1 MPTKVRIDGTDW
13 QPARESARQS
23 VRPHRNLAKNPQR
36 KAKRQRKTDHE
47 HKSNIRI
54 HGVNPR
60 LVDIRVIPRPSRHA
74 RPNRDLYLWNVD
86 ASSGHKQCDAA
97 SAGLADRAV
106 TAWHDIHVTVRAL
119 PMPMH
124 PDKLFRPATG
134 RASRHDMRRL
144 TRSRGLMRPVPAI
157 HRITHLGPSLSFSL
171 CRAATVPSW
180 NVPNQASSGKS
191 TLP

>member
-1 MPTKVRIDGTDW
+1 MTGATGSLPES
-13 QPARESARQS
+13 QPANQS
-23 VRPHRNLAKNPQR
+23 IRPHRHLAKNPQR
-36 KAKRQRKTDHE
+36 KAKRQRKADHK
-47 HKSNIRI
+47 HKSDIRI
-54 HGVNPR
+54 HGINPR

-97 SAGLADRAV
+97 SASLADSAV

-124 PDKLFRPATG
+124 PDKLFRPAAG
-134 RASRHDMRRL
+134 GAPRHQMRRF
-144 TRSRGLMRPVPAI
+144 TQSRRLMRLSPAVN
-157 HRITHLGPSLSFSL
+157 RLTHLGPSLSFSL